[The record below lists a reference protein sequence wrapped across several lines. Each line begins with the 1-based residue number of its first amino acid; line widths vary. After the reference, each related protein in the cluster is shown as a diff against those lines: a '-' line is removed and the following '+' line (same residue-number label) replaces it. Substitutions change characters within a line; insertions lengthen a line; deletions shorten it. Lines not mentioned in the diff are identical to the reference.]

1 MPTTIE
7 ELKEAEKIYNDVNQA
22 LRSYNEFIPRNQYFK
37 PHTANA
43 KKFLNNA
50 DFISRQIR
58 LYNTSK
64 ECISSFLGIEEK
76 EFSKL
81 LNYYSKPRE
90 ISIKNFKE
98 KQADKARFDSEITE
112 ELQKF
117 IKTKARQ

>member
-7 ELKEAEKIYNDVNQA
+7 ELKEVEKIYNDVNQA
-22 LRSYNEFIPRNQYFK
+22 LRSYNGFISRNQYFK
-37 PHTANA
+37 THTASA

-50 DFISRQIR
+50 EFINKQIT

-64 ECISSFLGIEEK
+64 KCVSSFLGIEEN

-90 ISIKNFKE
+90 SSIENFKE
-98 KQADKARFDSEITE
+98 KQADKSRFDSEITE
-112 ELQKF
+112 EL
-117 IKTKARQ
+117 

>member
-22 LRSYNEFIPRNQYFK
+22 LRSYNEFIPKNQYFSK
-37 PHTANA
+37 HTASA
-43 KKFLNNA
+43 KKFLKHA
-50 DFISRQIR
+50 EFISRQIR
-58 LYNTSK
+58 LYDTSK

-90 ISIKNFKE
+90 SSIKIFKE
-98 KQADKARFDSEITE
+98 KQADKARFGSEITE

-117 IKTKARQ
+117 IKIKVRQ